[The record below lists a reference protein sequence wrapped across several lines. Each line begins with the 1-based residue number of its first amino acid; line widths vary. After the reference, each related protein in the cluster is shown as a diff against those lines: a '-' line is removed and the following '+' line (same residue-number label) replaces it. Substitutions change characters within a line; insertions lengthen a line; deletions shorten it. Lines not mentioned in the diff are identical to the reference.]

1 MLLSRKSDGDGTCMA
16 DETIELRTVN
26 DRKVAGVVLSKSA
39 DAVWVVLG
47 GSVKCKLIP
56 TRNGLAYAGS
66 VMGRE
71 VVYERSVKQVQADIV
86 REQQEQ
92 SRYRVR

>member
-1 MLLSRKSDGDGTCMA
+1 MA
-16 DETIELRTVN
+16 DETIELRTEN

-71 VVYERSVKQVQADIV
+71 IVYERSVKQVKADID
-86 REQQEQ
+86 RQHQLQ
-92 SRYRVR
+92 ANYRPRR

>member
-1 MLLSRKSDGDGTCMA
+1 MA
-16 DETIELRTVN
+16 DETIELRSEN
-26 DRKVAGVVLSKSA
+26 DRSVTAVVLSKNP
-39 DAVWVVLG
+39 DAIWIVLG
-47 GSVKCKLIP
+47 GSVKCKLQP